1 MAIQSFSD
9 KDTEEFF
16 VSGYIKKGTG
26 WINVSQI
33 AKRKLDMIHYAAIL
47 EDLRAPPGNKL
58 KSLKGDFKGYYSIR
72 INDQWRIIF
81 RWSGAGPYAVKIT
94 DYH

>member
-9 KDTEEFF
+9 RDTEEFF
-16 VSGYIKKGTG
+16 ISARLKKGIG
-26 WINVSQI
+26 WANVSKI
-33 AKRKLDMIHYAAIL
+33 AKRKLDMIHYAAQI
-47 EDLRAPPGNKL
+47 EDLRTPPGNKL
-58 KSLKGDFKGYYSIR
+58 KSLKGDLQGFYSIR

-81 RWSGAGPYAVKIT
+81 IWSDAGPHDVRIT